1 MANDADPDQM
11 TCSAVSDLDLHSF
24 LVRILKANT
33 VFKLLIIFKLMSTA
47 LDKKSM
53 KFFCLFVC
61 FFYLHRKTY
70 GYSDIKS
77 TLAKHFLLVGRGTSN
92 SNEYSRF
99 HAEIKKCLHFG

>member
-1 MANDADPDQM
+1 MMQILIKCHVLQCLIWIY
-11 TCSAVSDLDLHSF
+11 TLSLSLS
-24 LVRILKANT
+24 VRILKANT
-33 VFKLLIIFKLMSTA
+33 VFMLLIIFKLMSTA
-47 LDKKSM
+47 LGKKGM

-92 SNEYSRF
+92 EYSHVF
-99 HAEIKKCLHFG
+99 MQK